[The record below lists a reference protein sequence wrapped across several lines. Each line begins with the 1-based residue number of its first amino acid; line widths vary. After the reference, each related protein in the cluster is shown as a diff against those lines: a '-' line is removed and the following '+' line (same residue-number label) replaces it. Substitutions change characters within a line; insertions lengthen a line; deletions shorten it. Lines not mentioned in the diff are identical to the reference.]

1 VSHLSSLADR
11 SSIFAWYI
19 LFSAA
24 GTAGGTLFSG
34 WLVQH
39 LQENCAWTA
48 LDSYR
53 IIFWVYAALGV
64 VKFLLC
70 LAMSSESE
78 PLKKLGATTTP
89 CSSDETRPLLRDDTD
104 TQNHRNGQV
113 KDNQKPGP
121 DWNSCN
127 PQQQRQDTTSKPK
140 ISLFPKISSESKAVV
155 VKLCFLFALDAIA
168 SGLAPV
174 SWMIAFFN
182 RKFDL
187 AEGPLGSALFV
198 TSILSSALNLVASSI
213 SRHIGLIKAMVI
225 THLPAS
231 ITLALIP
238 IPGSVVIAMTLL
250 IFRMSI
256 KDMDM
261 VPRQAFVAAAVLPDE
276 RTAVMGIVNIVR
288 TLAISIGPVITGALA
303 GNGQFWIAFV
313 IAGCLKVAYNVLI
326 VAMFWN
332 YSTQEERALVERDGY
347 ADIQGR

>member
-11 SSIFAWYI
+11 SGIFAWYI
-19 LFSAA
+19 LFGTA

-34 WLVQH
+34 WLVEH
-39 LQENCAWTA
+39 LQENYAWTA

-53 IIFWVYAALGV
+53 IIFWVYAALGI

-70 LAMSSESE
+70 LALSSESE
-78 PLKKLGATTTP
+78 PLKKLGATTAP
-89 CSSDETRPLLRDDTD
+89 YSSDETRPLLGDDTD
-104 TQNHRNGQV
+104 IENHQNGQV
-113 KDNQKPGP
+113 KDNQKSGP
-121 DWNSCN
+121 DWSSCN
-127 PQQQRQDTTSKPK
+127 PQQQTRQDTRLKSK
-140 ISLFPKISSESKAVV
+140 ISLFPKISSESKAIVA
-155 VKLCFLFALDAIA
+155 KLCFLFALDAIA

-198 TSILSSALNLVASSI
+198 TNILSSALNLVSSSI

-225 THLPAS
+225 THMPAS
-231 ITLALIP
+231 IALALIP
-238 IPGSVVIAMTLL
+238 IPGSVVVAMILL
-250 IFRMSI
+250 IFRMSS

-261 VPRQAFVAAAVLPDE
+261 APRQAFVAAAVLPGE
-276 RTAVMGIVNIVR
+276 RTAVMGIINVVR

-332 YSTQEERALVERDGY
+332 YSTQEERAVGTR
-347 ADIQGR
+347 